1 MSHVKARRGAK
12 RRSKKAATND
22 YTVGYCK
29 PPRAHQFKP
38 GNNANPMG
46 RPKGTRNRKV
56 LVRELLLEP
65 IAARE
70 GNAVKKMSK
79 LEAIVTQTINDGLKG
94 DHKARLLAIGMA
106 REEGLLTAEQVD
118 AVEENGP
125 QYNNIAERLAAAGAR
140 VGEGID
146 VQDGSGRHAAPRTPP
161 RRGRQPGRRK
171 QQ

>member
-1 MSHVKARRGAK
+1 MLGMVVIRGSRMSHAKDSRRNAK
-12 RRSKKAATND
+12 RRSRKTPTSD
-22 YTVGYCK
+22 YKVGFCK

-70 GNAVKKMSK
+70 GDAVKTISK

-94 DHKARLLAIGMA
+94 DHKSRLLAIGMA
-106 REEGLLTAEQVD
+106 REAGLLTPQQVD
-118 AVEENGP
+118 AIKESSP
-125 QYNNIAERLAAAGAR
+125 QYGGIAERLAAALAR
-140 VGEGID
+140 V
-146 VQDGSGRHAAPRTPP
+146 DGATRKGKR
-161 RRGRQPGRRK
+161 PGTR
-171 QQ
+171 

>member
-1 MSHVKARRGAK
+1 MSHMKARRSAK
-12 RRSKKAATND
+12 RRSKKTPTND
-22 YTVGYCK
+22 YKVGFCN

-94 DHKARLLAIGMA
+94 DHKSRLLAIGMA
-106 REEGLLTAEQVD
+106 REAGLLTPEQVD
-118 AVEENGP
+118 AIEENSP
-125 QYNNIAERLAAAGAR
+125 QYGSIAERLAAALAR
-140 VGEGID
+140 VDGE
-146 VQDGSGRHAAPRTPP
+146 QDAKERPP
-161 RRGRQPGRRK
+161 RSQDARKPARKVKRPGTR
-171 QQ
+171 